1 MTVLCYIR
9 RKILVVLGVFT
20 SLGLITGMVTPWW
33 VVLVTPD
40 SRLVNGL
47 WYSLSCDVS
56 SGLSL
61 CRSLLLASEST
72 IGSARLEYGLLTLF
86 GTLIC
91 MLATVFLILYNPRVN
106 TVQSTITGALT
117 VTLYVISV
125 ILTWIAVGKAC
136 ADNVRLRRN
145 QDLDGPWSL
154 VVSAVAGTMPIF
166 LAVVISFRIHN
177 NVTNIKKERRQ
188 KRKTRQFYEQRSCHS
203 SMTMLGNTG
212 TLQSSSL
219 HSSVHSLDISF
230 ANHQEVNSLNS
241 LTMEFKENT
250 SISKMSKSPI
260 IMDNKSPIFPAD
272 IIPYKFPNNPPY

>member
-1 MTVLCYIR
+1 M
-9 RKILVVLGVFT
+9 
-20 SLGLITGMVTPWW
+20 
-33 VVLVTPD
+33 
-40 SRLVNGL
+40 
-47 WYSLSCDVS
+47 
-56 SGLSL
+56 
-61 CRSLLLASEST
+61 
-72 IGSARLEYGLLTLF
+72 
-86 GTLIC
+86 
-91 MLATVFLILYNPRVN
+91 
-106 TVQSTITGALT
+106 
-117 VTLYVISV
+117 
-125 ILTWIAVGKAC
+125 GKAC

-272 IIPYKFPNNPPY
+272 IIPCKFPNNPPY

>member
-20 SLGLITGMVTPWW
+20 SLGLMTGTVTPWW
-33 VVLVTPD
+33 VVVVTTD
-40 SRLVNGL
+40 RRLVHGL

-61 CRSLLLASEST
+61 CKSVLTTSDSA
-72 IGSARLEYGLLTLF
+72 IGSVRLEYGLLTLF
-86 GTLIC
+86 GVALC
-91 MLATVFLILYNPRVN
+91 VLATVFLIIYNPREDSVR
-106 TVQSTITGALT
+106 STLSGCLT
-117 VTLYVISV
+117 VSLYLVSAL
-125 ILTWIAVGKAC
+125 LTWVAVGKAC
-136 ADNVRLRRN
+136 SDNVRLRQT
-145 QDLDGPWSL
+145 QDLGGPWSL

-166 LAVVISFRIHN
+166 LAIAISFRIHN
-177 NVTNIKKERRQ
+177 NVKNIRKEREQ

-230 ANHQEVNSLNS
+230 SNHQEVNSLNS
-241 LTMEFKENT
+241 LSMEFKED
-250 SISKMSKSPI
+250 ISRSPI
-260 IMDNKSPIFPAD
+260 FTESKSPIFPAD
-272 IIPYKFPNNPPY
+272 SIPYKFPVSPSY

>member
-1 MTVLCYIR
+1 MFLAVCPLP
-9 RKILVVLGVFT
+9 FH
-20 SLGLITGMVTPWW
+20 
-33 VVLVTPD
+33 
-40 SRLVNGL
+40 
-47 WYSLSCDVS
+47 
-56 SGLSL
+56 
-61 CRSLLLASEST
+61 LL
-72 IGSARLEYGLLTLF
+72 F
-86 GTLIC
+86 
-91 MLATVFLILYNPRVN
+91 
-106 TVQSTITGALT
+106 
-117 VTLYVISV
+117 SV
-125 ILTWIAVGKAC
+125 PAILTWIAVGKAC

-260 IMDNKSPIFPAD
+260 IMDNTSPIFPAD

>member
-20 SLGLITGMVTPWW
+20 SLGLITGTVTPWW
-33 VVLVTPD
+33 VVLVSPD

-61 CRSLLLASEST
+61 CRSLLAASDST
-72 IGSARLEYGLLTLF
+72 IGGVRLEYALLMLF
-86 GTLIC
+86 GTLVC
-91 MLATVFLILYNPRVN
+91 MLATVFLILYTPRED
-106 TVQSTITGALT
+106 TIRSTLTGCLT
-117 VTLYVISV
+117 VALFTISAL
-125 ILTWIAVGKAC
+125 LTWIAVGKAC
-136 ADNVRLRRN
+136 ADNVRLGRDH
-145 QDLDGPWSL
+145 DLDGPWSL

-177 NVTNIKKERRQ
+177 NVTNIQKERRQ
-188 KRKTRQFYEQRSCHS
+188 KKKTRQFFEQRSCHS
-203 SMTMLGNTG
+203 STMMLGNTG

-230 ANHQEVNSLNS
+230 SNHQEVNSLNS
-241 LTMEFKENT
+241 LTMEFKEDISKISKSQIFLDNT
-250 SISKMSKSPI
+250 SPVFQT
-260 IMDNKSPIFPAD
+260 DT
-272 IIPYKFPNNPPY
+272 IPYKFPNNPPY